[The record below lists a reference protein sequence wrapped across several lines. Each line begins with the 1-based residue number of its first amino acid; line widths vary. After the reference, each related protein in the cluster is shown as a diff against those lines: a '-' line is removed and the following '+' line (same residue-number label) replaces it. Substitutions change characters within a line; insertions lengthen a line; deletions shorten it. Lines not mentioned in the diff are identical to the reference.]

1 MVVSSFSLILDFRFS
16 SFLFEKER
24 GDWEKWIFMR
34 LFLSLIVHT
43 RLLSIFM
50 NEVSYCSRVVQLFS
64 FASLISF
71 IFFNDNKLNVELS
84 FDVLVVVSFLFI
96 YQLFPFLYFFF
107 FLSRCLQFVNAF
119 HAYFIELF
127 FPYSLFTSFFIS
139 IVFFSLRFSFTFH
152 LFCSFFLSSPTSVFQ
167 VHHIALMSWMA
178 VGKLII
184 YWSLIT
190 EKFFILCAI
199 NRNM

>member
-1 MVVSSFSLILDFRFS
+1 MNFHAT
-16 SFLFEKER
+16 
-24 GDWEKWIFMR
+24 
-34 LFLSLIVHT
+34 FLSLIVHT

-71 IFFNDNKLNVELS
+71 IFFNDNKLNVEFS

-96 YQLFPFLYFFF
+96 YQLFPFLYLFF

-152 LFCSFFLSSPTSVFQ
+152 LFCSFFFIVADVCFSSAPHCVD
-167 VHHIALMSWMA
+167 VVDGRWKINNLLIA
-178 VGKLII
+178 
-184 YWSLIT
+184 YH
-190 EKFFILCAI
+190 
-199 NRNM
+199 